1 MRTPGLME
9 LCAAIEGTP
18 LSAWIQDHG
27 DWFIPTVQVIHI
39 MAIAA
44 ILIASS
50 LINLRILGSASTDHS
65 LSFVVARFSPIL
77 RTSLVFLILSGILLI
92 VGEPARSL
100 ANSAFQF
107 KMICLMSTLLIFWI
121 ITRAL
126 AQDEGYWQK
135 SASRQS
141 SIKVLA
147 MLSIILWVSIVFAG
161 RWIAYL

>member
-1 MRTPGLME
+1 MRTTGLME

-18 LSAWIQDHG
+18 LSAWIQDQG
-27 DWFIPTVQVIHI
+27 DWFIPSVQVIHI
-39 MAIAA
+39 IAIAA

-50 LINLRILGSASTDHS
+50 LINLRILGMASMDHR

-77 RTSLVFLILSGILLI
+77 RISLVFLILSGILLI

-100 ANSAFQF
+100 ANSVFQF
-107 KMICLMSTLLIFWI
+107 KMLCLICTLLIFWI
-121 ITRAL
+121 MTRTL

-135 SASRQS
+135 TASRQS
-141 SIKVLA
+141 SVKALA
-147 MLSIILWVSIVFAG
+147 MLSVILWISIVFAG